1 MRLLAIGVTQ
11 KSGAARTLCGAQL
24 ALAAGEL
31 HALLGPDG
39 AGKSAFVA
47 ILRGVQRPVR
57 GLMLLEGR
65 PYAPASPDEARRA
78 GVWSAGDGASL
89 AGALTVEEN
98 LSLGAEPARRG
109 WIDRRSRR
117 ALACRAL
124 TELPGKG
131 IPPWTLVKTL
141 SLADRRR
148 VEIARALLAPPKI
161 LLVEDPWPYVP
172 EVSAP
177 FFAALRR
184 LATRGTAI
192 LYATRSVEAARAC
205 CTRYT
210 LLREGGTVASGRMHG
225 DGQARGKRLGE
236 ALPATLEEE
245 PLPRLPRRMGRALVQ
260 AGAGL
265 TLHEGEILG
274 LAGLD
279 GLERF
284 PVRFG
289 RDPDAIAG
297 VLPGLSVADNLTLPC
312 LRRFSYFG
320 LLSLELQ
327 DTAAL
332 DWMEKLHLRA
342 RSPHQNA
349 GTLSAAD
356 RQKILLGRHLLG
368 QANVLFVEAP
378 TRGLAGPAK
387 RQIHALLQAIAAEG
401 RGIVLA
407 SPDPAELLALCDTIA
422 LLRPGPQ
429 PGQPVEC
436 RPAVQWTERELAAAL
451 LEPAPTDAKRSA
463 L

>member
-1 MRLLAIGVTQ
+1 MRLVAIGVTQ
-11 KSGAARTLCGAQL
+11 HSGAARTLCGAQL
-24 ALAAGEL
+24 ALAAGEI
-31 HALLGPDG
+31 HALLGADG
-39 AGKSAFVA
+39 AGKSAFVE
-47 ILRGVQRPVR
+47 ILRGVQRPAR

-109 WIDRRSRR
+109 WIDRRARR
-117 ALACRAL
+117 ALACRVLA
-124 TELPGKG
+124 ELPGEG
-131 IPPWTLVKTL
+131 IPPWTLVESL

-148 VEIARALLAPPKI
+148 VEIARALLALPKI
-161 LLVEDPWPYVP
+161 LIVEDPWPYVP

-205 CTRYT
+205 CARYT
-210 LLREGGTVASGRMHG
+210 LLGEGRTAASGRMHG
-225 DGQARGKRLGE
+225 DRSERLEE
-236 ALPATLEEE
+236 ALPPKLEEA
-245 PLPRLPRRMGRALVQ
+245 PMPRLPRRMGRALVQ

-274 LAGLD
+274 LAGLE
-279 GLERF
+279 GQARF
-284 PVRFG
+284 PVRLG
-289 RDPDAIAG
+289 CDPDAIAG

-312 LRRFSYFG
+312 LRRFSYCG

-327 DTAAL
+327 DAAAL

-342 RSPHQNA
+342 RSPHQNVGA
-349 GTLSAAD
+349 LSAAD

-378 TRGLAGPAK
+378 TRGLAGLAK
-387 RQIHALLQAIAAEG
+387 RQIHALLQTIAAEG

-422 LLRPGPQ
+422 LLGPEQKPGR
-429 PGQPVEC
+429 PVEC
-436 RPAVQWTERELAAAL
+436 RPAAQWTARELAAAL
-451 LEPAPTDAKRSA
+451 LAPAPNDAKRSP